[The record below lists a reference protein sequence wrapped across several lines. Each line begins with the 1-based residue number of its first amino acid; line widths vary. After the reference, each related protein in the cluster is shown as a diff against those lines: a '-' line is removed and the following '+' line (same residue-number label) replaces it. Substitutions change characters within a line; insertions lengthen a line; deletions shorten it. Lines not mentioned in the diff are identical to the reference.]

1 LEAIVTNSNNDIG
14 PAKDKKVLIFVV
26 CYKAADSIE
35 SVLGRI
41 PADIWNNERF
51 GTEVLIID
59 NQSPDRTFYA
69 AENY

>member
-1 LEAIVTNSNNDIG
+1 MEAMVTKSNNDIG

-35 SVLGRI
+35 SVLDRI
-41 PADIWNNERF
+41 PTDIWNNERF
-51 GTEVLIID
+51 DAEVLVID

-69 AENY
+69 A